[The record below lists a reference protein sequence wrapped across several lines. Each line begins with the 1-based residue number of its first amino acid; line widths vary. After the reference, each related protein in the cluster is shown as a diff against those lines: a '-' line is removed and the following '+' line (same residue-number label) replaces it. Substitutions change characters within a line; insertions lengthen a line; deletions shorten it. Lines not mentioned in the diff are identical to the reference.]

1 MAAMTSWVSFLRSS
15 MSMSMSM
22 SGSLGRGSRAYSLV
36 RRPLSSDSSP
46 ALNFAFAARASGVSG
61 WFGVGV
67 SNGPRA
73 LLPHPPLRGLGAAEW
88 WQSYPSSGSVSGM
101 MTPWSLPNKTQTNRN
116 SRHQHQHLQ
125 QPNTA
130 LDLLKD
136 RLAAHRRTTD
146 SLLSDLIPSI
156 VFAVPKKKISKRR
169 GRVRRNPWQK
179 GPGLP
184 TTIYK
189 DPVSGAVYQP
199 GTIGDIRKQL
209 KQRNRDGQVGPIDY
223 GLDKW
228 RPAMRRPGRIPA
240 RWGKGWKRHPE
251 YDPWIERD
259 RLDL

>member
-1 MAAMTSWVSFLRSS
+1 MTSWVSFLRSS
-15 MSMSMSM
+15 MS
-22 SGSLGRGSRAYSLV
+22 GSSGRGSRAYSLV

-46 ALNFAFAARASGVSG
+46 ALNFALATASGSHV
-61 WFGVGV
+61 GVG
-67 SNGPRA
+67 GTRW
-73 LLPHPPLRGLGAAEW
+73 LLPPPLGGPTSSLQPPPLRGLGAAEW

-101 MTPWSLPNKTQTNRN
+101 MTPWSLPNKTQTYRN
-116 SRHQHQHLQ
+116 LRHQNQHLQ

-146 SLLSDLIPSI
+146 SLLLDLIPSI

-169 GRVRRNPWQK
+169 GRIRRTPWHK